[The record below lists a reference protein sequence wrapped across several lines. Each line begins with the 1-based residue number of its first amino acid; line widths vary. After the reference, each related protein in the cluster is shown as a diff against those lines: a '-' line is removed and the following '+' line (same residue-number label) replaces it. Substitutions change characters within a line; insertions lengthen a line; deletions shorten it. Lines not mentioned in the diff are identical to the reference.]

1 MKHSTRPSFSTQSRR
16 QKNEKAPPNIGR
28 ALATSA
34 EAALS
39 GITPGIP
46 ERWLERDQTQS
57 RCRSESLNSI
67 VHLELVV
74 NIRQM
79 KVNRALAHIQSVGSF
94 LAAVTLCNQAKYLDF
109 ALRQPNRAMCAVWS
123 RRAWHW
129 H

>member
-1 MKHSTRPSFSTQSRR
+1 LHCE
-16 QKNEKAPPNIGR
+16 NEKALPNSRQGLGYFSR
-28 ALATSA
+28 SCF
-34 EAALS
+34 S

-57 RCRSESLNSI
+57 CGRSESLNSI
-67 VHLELVV
+67 VHLELVID
-74 NIRQM
+74 IRQM
-79 KVNRALAHIQSVGSF
+79 KVNRALAHIQSVSSF
-94 LAAVTLCNQAKYLDF
+94 LAAMTLSDQAKNLDF